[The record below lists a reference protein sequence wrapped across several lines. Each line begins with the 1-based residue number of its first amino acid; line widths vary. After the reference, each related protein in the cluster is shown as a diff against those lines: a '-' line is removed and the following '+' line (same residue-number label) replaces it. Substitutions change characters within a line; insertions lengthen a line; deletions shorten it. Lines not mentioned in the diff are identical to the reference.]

1 VARVEKMAT
10 KKDAA
15 MTVPNEGPVARAGG
29 CNKMKSAKGF
39 CRKEKRKATRVVSY
53 RSKPS

>member
-39 CRKEKRKATRVVSY
+39 CRKEKRKATRVDSY